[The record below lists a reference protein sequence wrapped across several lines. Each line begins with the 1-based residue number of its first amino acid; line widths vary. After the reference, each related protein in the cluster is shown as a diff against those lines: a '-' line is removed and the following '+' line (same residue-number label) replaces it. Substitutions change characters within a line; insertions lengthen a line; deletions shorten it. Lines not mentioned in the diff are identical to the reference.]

1 MCDHQPREAAMV
13 TTHRDQNGTPTVWC
27 DPCLEPLIRAL
38 NDGGLP
44 TIASCCGHGL
54 LPGNVILKDGRC
66 LLLLPSY
73 EDAAWMEEHW
83 INGEAKRQFDGD
95 EFERENNKD
104 DVDLVW
110 PPAHNDGTEER

>member
-1 MCDHQPREAAMV
+1 MSTVILVCDHYPREPAMV
-13 TTHRDQNGTPTVWC
+13 TVRRNEAGEPTVWC
-27 DPCLEPLIRAL
+27 DPCLVPLVRAL

-73 EDAAWMEEHW
+73 QDAAWMQEHW
-83 INGEAKRQFDGD
+83 LDNESGTPVVPERQSS
-95 EFERENNKD
+95 
-104 DVDLVW
+104 
-110 PPAHNDGTEER
+110 